1 MWVPES
7 GSGMQSPVAMAMV
20 MQSNLRAVGVNVT
33 LQTMEWG
40 AYIAKL
46 RTKEQDL
53 FALSWAAGSEDPDM
67 VMYPLF
73 HSSQWT
79 PNGPNRAMYKNE
91 KFDAL
96 LARGAARSPIRPSA
110 RRCTARPSAS
120 WSRTPRGSSWTTR
133 SRSPR
138 PRSACRASSSTR
150 ASTSA
155 WRRSASGSGGAGS
168 VGPYLARR
176 LLHLG
181 PVLLGVSVIVF
192 MVLHLAP
199 GDPAEVMLGANANK
213 EDLDRLR
220 PSSGSTSRCTSSTCT
235 GSATWLRGDLGRSLW
250 MKRPVLGEVLERFKA
265 TLLLTGSALLL
276 STLGGIA
283 LGIASATR
291 ANSLLDRLSG
301 VASLFGA
308 SMPVFW
314 LGIVLMVIFSLW
326 LGWLPASGM
335 YAPYGGGGLRDL
347 LAHLVLPAVTLAAA
361 SVTIIAR
368 LTRATMLETLGQDY
382 VRTARAKGLGERA
395 VVLRH
400 ALKNALIP
408 IVTVVGVQAG
418 YLLGGAVLTETVF
431 AWPGVGTLVVQG
443 ILARDMPLVQGGV
456 LVIALSFVLVNLA
469 VDPLYAWLDPRIRF
483 E

>member
-1 MWVPES
+1 
-7 GSGMQSPVAMAMV
+7 
-20 MQSNLRAVGVNVT
+20 
-33 LQTMEWG
+33 
-40 AYIAKL
+40 
-46 RTKEQDL
+46 
-53 FALSWAAGSEDPDM
+53 
-67 VMYPLF
+67 
-73 HSSQWT
+73 
-79 PNGPNRAMYKNE
+79 
-91 KFDAL
+91 
-96 LARGAARSPIRPSA
+96 
-110 RRCTARPSAS
+110 
-120 WSRTPRGSSWTTR
+120 
-133 SRSPR
+133 
-138 PRSACRASSSTR
+138 
-150 ASTSA
+150 
-155 WRRSASGSGGAGS
+155 
-168 VGPYLARR
+168 
-176 LLHLG
+176 
-181 PVLLGVSVIVF
+181 VLLGVSLIVF
-192 MVLHLAP
+192 LVLHLAP

-213 EDLDRLR
+213 EDLASLR
-220 PSSGSTSRCTSSTCT
+220 TQLGLDQPLHVQYF
-235 GSATWLRGDLGRSLW
+235 TWISHVARGDLGRSLW
-250 MKRPVLGEVLERFKA
+250 MKRPVLGEVLERLKA
-265 TLLLTGSALLL
+265 TILLTGSALLL
-276 STLGGIA
+276 STVGGIA

-347 LAHLVLPAVTLAAA
+347 LSHLILPAVTLAAA

-382 VRTARAKGLGERA
+382 VRTARAKGLGERK
-395 VVLRH
+395 VVWRH

-456 LVIALSFVLVNLA
+456 LVIALSFVLVNLL
-469 VDPLYAWLDPRIRF
+469 VDTLYAWLDPRIKF
-483 E
+483 Q

>member
-1 MWVPES
+1 M
-7 GSGMQSPVAMAMV
+7 
-20 MQSNLRAVGVNVT
+20 
-33 LQTMEWG
+33 
-40 AYIAKL
+40 
-46 RTKEQDL
+46 
-53 FALSWAAGSEDPDM
+53 
-67 VMYPLF
+67 
-73 HSSQWT
+73 
-79 PNGPNRAMYKNE
+79 GP
-91 KFDAL
+91 F
-96 LARGAARSPIRPSA
+96 
-110 RRCTARPSAS
+110 
-120 WSRTPRGSSWTTR
+120 
-133 SRSPR
+133 
-138 PRSACRASSSTR
+138 
-150 ASTSA
+150 
-155 WRRSASGSGGAGS
+155 
-168 VGPYLARR
+168 LARR
-176 LLHLG
+176 LLHLA

-220 PSSGSTSRCTSSTCT
+220 TQLGLDQPLHVQYF
-235 GSATWLRGDLGRSLW
+235 TWISHVARGDLGRSLW

-265 TLLLTGSALLL
+265 TILLTGSALLL
-276 STLGGIA
+276 STLGGLA

-335 YAPYGGGGLRDL
+335 YAPYGGGGLGDL

-382 VRTARAKGLGERA
+382 VRTARAKGLGER
-395 VVLRH
+395 VVVWRH

-431 AWPGVGTLVVQG
+431 AWPGVGTLVIQG

-456 LVIALSFVLVNLA
+456 LVIALSFVLVNLL
-469 VDPLYAWLDPRIRF
+469 VDTLYAWLDPRIKF
-483 E
+483 Q